1 MFCEKCGAKNEKS
14 SNFCE
19 ECGAP
24 LKKVKNKK
32 ERKPMSKKTK
42 MLVGGIGIAVVVIIS
57 FFVILSNLFTP
68 EKEAKKYF
76 EAVMNQDIDALYHY
90 VDVKKSKL
98 TTKKV
103 FKEVMEEQL
112 KDETDSKKV
121 MNYKV
126 TKVNKSLDGLYTG
139 VTISYVLEGSSSSK
153 EVTIT
158 LAKDKKNKLLFFDN
172 WKVQNGVLKCVENNQ
187 LKVLAGSKVR
197 IAGVELT
204 KSDLNKKESTNKF
217 DVYDLPAMFRSE
229 YPVDVTLPFG
239 FEIKTSFMPSS
250 YGKVETIEFDEEDLS
265 EKSKQEIIDAIKNN
279 LETIYNGAIANK
291 DFADMKSNFE
301 YKDGDLSDLE
311 DEYNDLKTSL
321 SKRTKKLTKI
331 TFDTIELRDLDMNED
346 GMLELYFKAS
356 YDYEVKYQVGDEEKT
371 SSDDST
377 MYAYMTFDFVD
388 GYQLVDMDNLNY
400 YFY

>member
-14 SNFCE
+14 SKFCE

-24 LKKVKNKK
+24 LKKVKNEKT
-32 ERKPMSKKTK
+32 RKPMSKKTK
-42 MLVGGIGIAVVVIIS
+42 MIVGGVVALVVVVIGI
-57 FFVILSNLFTP
+57 FFLLGSMFTP

-76 EAVMNQDIDALYHY
+76 EAVMNQDIDALYRY

-103 FKEVMEEQL
+103 FKEVMEEEL
-112 KDETDSKKV
+112 KDEVDSKKV
-121 MNYKV
+121 INYKV

-153 EVTIT
+153 ETTIT
-158 LAKDKKNKLLFFDN
+158 LAKDKKNKFLFFDN

-187 LKVLAGSKVR
+187 LKVLAGSKVK

-204 KSDLNKKESTNKF
+204 KSDLNKKESTKKF

-229 YPVDVTLPFG
+229 YPVVVTFPFG

-250 YGKVETIEFDEEDLS
+250 YGKVETIEFDEDDLS
-265 EKSKQEIIDAIKNN
+265 EKSKKEMIDAVKKN

-291 DFADMKSNFE
+291 TFADIKSNFE
-301 YKDGDLSDLE
+301 YKDADLSDLE
-311 DEYNDLKTSL
+311 DEYNDFKTSL
-321 SKRTKKLTKI
+321 SKRTRKLTKI

-356 YDYEVKYQVGDEEKT
+356 YDYEVKYKVGDEEKT

-377 MYAYMTFDFVD
+377 MYSYMTFDFEN
-388 GYQLVDMDNLNY
+388 GYQLVDIDNLNY